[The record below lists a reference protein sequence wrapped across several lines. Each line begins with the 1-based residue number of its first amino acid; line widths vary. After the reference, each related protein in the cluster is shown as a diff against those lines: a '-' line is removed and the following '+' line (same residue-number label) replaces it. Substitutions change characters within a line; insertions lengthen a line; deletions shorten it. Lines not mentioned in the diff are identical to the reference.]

1 MPLPPLP
8 PVPQV
13 DPQRHRPDGSSIVDQ
28 LAADHDLLAGLCDQA
43 RAEPDPDRR
52 ATLVDVLIASVTRHL
67 SAEEQYLYP
76 AVRAT
81 LADGE
86 RLGGHEVEADVAILR
101 AMADLDA
108 TAGEAPEFGPR
119 LDAVTGL
126 LSGHVRRVAGDL
138 LPELAAAVP
147 AEDLIRLGNRVA
159 IAREAAPT
167 RPRPETP
174 VTPPWNRVVEPGL
187 GAVDKVRDL
196 LAGRRTRV
204 EDL

>member
-8 PVPQV
+8 PVPAV
-13 DPQRHRPDGSSIVDQ
+13 DPARHRPDGTSIVDQ
-28 LAADHDLLAGLCDQA
+28 LRSDHDLLAGLCERA

-76 AVRAT
+76 AVRAA
-81 LADGE
+81 LPGGDA
-86 RLGGHEVEADVAILR
+86 LGGREVEADVEILR
-101 AMADLDA
+101 AMAVLDG
-108 TAGEAPEFGPR
+108 TAGDAAEFEPRVEAV
-119 LDAVTGL
+119 AGL
-126 LSGHVRRVAGDL
+126 LAGHIHRVSGGL
-138 LPELAAAVP
+138 LPALSAAVP
-147 AEDLIRLGNRVA
+147 LEDLVRLGNRIT
-159 IAREAAPT
+159 IARDAAPT
-167 RPRPETP
+167 RPRPSTP

-196 LAGRRTRV
+196 VARRATRA